1 VVVEYLDVKKDAAA
15 LQAMLQASGGRRS
28 VPVIV
33 EEGRATVG
41 FGGS

>member
-1 VVVEYLDVKKDAAA
+1 MRAEPLKLDE
-15 LQAMLQASGGRRS
+15 MLGHSGGRRS

-33 EEGRATVG
+33 DGDQVQVG